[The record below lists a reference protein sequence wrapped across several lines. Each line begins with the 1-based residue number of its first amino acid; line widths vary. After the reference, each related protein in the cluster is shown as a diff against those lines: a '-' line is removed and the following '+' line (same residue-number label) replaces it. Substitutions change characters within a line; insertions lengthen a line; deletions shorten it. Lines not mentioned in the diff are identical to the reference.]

1 MRTGAKLGLAAIA
14 AAVAATIGVV
24 YLRLD
29 RRAPRALDP
38 PPPIPVIAAT
48 VERQSVPIVVP
59 GLGVVTSLNT
69 ATVHSQIT
77 GLVTEVDFKEGQF
90 VKKGER
96 LAEIDP
102 RTYQAALDQAEATLA
117 RDQSHLKNARENLDR
132 YTALSKQD
140 SIAAQ
145 EVANQQATV
154 DELVAALKGDDAAIE
169 NAKAQLSYTELVA
182 PFDGVTGFRLLDVGN
197 IIYPPRTSA
206 ASAVAP
212 NQNAL
217 VVVTQLQ
224 PIGVVFSLP
233 TNELPAVQAAMAKG
247 PLPAAAFSQDD
258 KTELDRGALA
268 VVNNQAD
275 PGSGTVQL
283 KAEFP
288 NAQRALWPGAFVNV
302 RLTVSTIADGLTIPL
317 DAIEQG
323 PQGQVVYVVGPD
335 HKVTIRPVTLRQS
348 LQGEALIDKGLSE
361 GETVVRRGQYRLTS
375 GARVTLV
382 NPDDASAV
390 PNPTTAGA
398 GMLP

>member
-1 MRTGAKLGLAAIA
+1 MRAGAKLGLAAIVVA
-14 AAVAATIGVV
+14 AAAAIGAAYV
-24 YLRLD
+24 RID
-29 RRAPRALDP
+29 RPAPRAVA
-38 PPPIPVIAAT
+38 PPPIPIIAAT
-48 VERQSVPIVVP
+48 VERHSVPIVVP

-69 ATVHSQIT
+69 ATVRSQIT
-77 GLVTEVDFKEGQF
+77 GLLTEVDFKEGQF

-96 LAEIDP
+96 LAQIDP
-102 RTYQAALDQAEATLA
+102 RTYQAAVDQADAALA

-132 YTALSKQD
+132 YAALSKQD

-145 EVANQQATV
+145 EVANQQAAV
-154 DELVAALKGDDAAIE
+154 DELVAEIKGDEASIE

-197 IIYPPRTSA
+197 VIYPPRSSATSA
-206 ASAVAP
+206 SAP
-212 NQNAL
+212 NENAL

-233 TNELPAVQAAMAKG
+233 TNELPAVQQAMAKG
-247 PLPAAAFSQDD
+247 PLPASAFSQDD
-258 KTELDRGALA
+258 RTELDRGALA

-302 RLTVSTIADGLTIPL
+302 RLTLSTVADGLTIPL
-317 DAIEQG
+317 DAVEEG

-348 LQGEALIDKGLSE
+348 LLGEALIDKGLSE

-375 GARVTLV
+375 GATVTFA
-382 NPDDASAV
+382 NPGDPSAV